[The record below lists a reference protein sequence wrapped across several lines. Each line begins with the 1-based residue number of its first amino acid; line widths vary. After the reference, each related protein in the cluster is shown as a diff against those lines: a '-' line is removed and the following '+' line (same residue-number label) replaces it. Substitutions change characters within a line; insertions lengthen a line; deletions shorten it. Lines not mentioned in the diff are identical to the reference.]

1 MTDKP
6 IREEIDLLPGQV
18 LLEFGA
24 SWCPH
29 CQAIQPALTQ
39 LLGQYPQVRHIKIE
53 DGRGKPLGRS
63 FRVKLWPTLVFQR
76 DGQVIC
82 QLTRP
87 SDAKISK
94 AMAELNEPGIGSHET
109 EPR

>member
-1 MTDKP
+1 MP
-6 IREEIDLLPGQV
+6 IEPTREEVDHLPGPV

-29 CQAIQPALTQ
+29 CQAIQPTLMQ
-39 LLGQYPQVRHIKIE
+39 LLRQHPQVRHLKIE
-53 DGRGKPLGRS
+53 DGPGQALGRS
-63 FRVKLWPTLVFQR
+63 YRVKLWPTLVFQR

-87 SDAKISK
+87 GDEEMGEALVK
-94 AMAELNEPGIGSHET
+94 LCRPDHYT
-109 EPR
+109 R